1 MRLHSITVRNYR
13 RHKELRVDLDSARTL
28 IGGPNESGKS
38 TLVEAAHRALFLK
51 AKGNTEIHRLME
63 SMIHGGKPEVE
74 VEFEAGGKRYTLHKI
89 FKGASG
95 TTRLTQTAG
104 ATWQGDEAEEKLAA
118 LIKIENGRK
127 YTDPDKLNAEWSHL
141 WVWQGKSS
149 GDPLGSIG
157 REHGS
162 LVQRLQSH
170 GGASVVQ
177 SAVDT
182 QVSGYFAALAEAIF
196 KQNWEPKSGSEY
208 GQALQAESEAV
219 EAEAQ
224 ARSILQNLQHAID
237 QHERASAQIAEAD
250 NALNHQEAERV
261 ALNQRS
267 AEITR
272 LRLLEQDQLRA
283 VNEAIRIHE
292 SRLNAEQ
299 KVSELGRAL
308 TSQRASLAPQNEKL
322 GTLKQASLSAR
333 QAQDETEDTLRRAEQ
348 TLQEARAQ
356 HDLAQAQASL
366 QEKTR
371 LQDRLQTRAKQIR
384 DLLDQRTSIEQQAER
399 LAKVDAA
406 ALRQLQGLERAHDK
420 AQVMLASVA
429 TEIEVLSSPHPVQA
443 GKETLTNGQRL
454 TLTEETE
461 LAVGETRLRI
471 RPGGGTSLAEARQQE
486 QETLHQLREALGKLG
501 VKTLAEASA
510 AQAGREHLQTE
521 WKTVTA
527 ELKGLDYEKLAAEL
541 TAAERELTA
550 AKSEVERRHATG
562 SPASL
567 DLAATKRNLAE
578 AETHQQTCRRQLE
591 AQQSALKKTEA
602 ALTQQ
607 IESMRALETEIT
619 QVETRLSMLIEHEGD
634 DHTRAQALAEAQI
647 LKTTAAAQIT
657 ATRQALAQH
666 QPEHLEADQ
675 ARFERAWKLQS
686 DKKMQAHEMR
696 ISAAALLRSDG
707 SSDPAAA
714 LALAE
719 ARAQMARAHR
729 EAAERHARA
738 IKHIHDLLLE
748 EQQTLADQFTRPLAE
763 RVTGYLQRLFGTD
776 VQVNVTL
783 QDNQFQGLSLSRG
796 SQGAF
801 SFDSLSEGAR
811 EQVAAAFRLAL
822 AEILAESHDGCLP
835 VVFDDAFAHSDPERV
850 QNLQRMLDLAATRGL
865 QIILLTCTPA
875 DYAQMGAH
883 EVRLVPSFS

>member
-13 RHKELRVDLDSARTL
+13 RHKELRVDLDPSRTL

-51 AKGNTEIHRLME
+51 AKGNSKEHREML
-63 SMIHGGKPEVE
+63 SLTHGGKPEVE
-74 VEFEAGGKRYTLHKI
+74 VEFEAGGSRYTLSKS
-89 FKGASG
+89 FKGTSGITRLMQASG
-95 TTRLTQTAG
+95 K
-104 ATWQGDEAEEKLAA
+104 TWQGDEAEEQLSALLKASGTGRKLA
-118 LIKIENGRK
+118 EQWN
-127 YTDPDKLNAEWSHL
+127 HL
-141 WVWQGKSS
+141 WVWQGSSS
-149 GDPLGSIG
+149 GDPLAQANAE
-157 REHGS
+157 RET
-162 LVQRLQSH
+162 LMQRLQSH
-170 GGASVVQ
+170 GGAAVIQ
-177 SAVDT
+177 SALDT
-182 QVSGYFAALAEAIF
+182 RVAEHFANLIKELF
-196 KQNWEPKSGSEY
+196 QNAGEPRKNSEY
-208 GQALQAESEAV
+208 GQALQAEREAV
-219 EAEAQ
+219 EVEAQ

-261 ALNQRS
+261 ALDQRS

-283 VNEAIRIHE
+283 ANEAIRLHE

-299 KVSELGRAL
+299 KVSELRRTLA
-308 TSQRASLAPQNEKL
+308 SQRASLAPQNEKL

-333 QAQDETEDTLRRAEQ
+333 QALDETEDTLRRAEQ
-348 TLQEARAQ
+348 TLLEARAQ

-371 LQDRLQTRAKQIR
+371 LQDRLQARAKQIQG
-384 DLLDQRTSIEQQAER
+384 LLDQRTSIEQQAER
-399 LAKVDAA
+399 LPKVDAA

-420 AQVMLASVA
+420 AQAVLASVA
-429 TEIEVLSSPHPVQA
+429 TEIEVLSSQLPVQA

-486 QETLHQLREALGKLG
+486 QETQRQLHEALGKLG
-501 VKTLAEASA
+501 VKTIAEASA

-550 AKSEVERRHATG
+550 AKAEVERRHATG
-562 SPASL
+562 SPGSL
-567 DLAATKRNLAE
+567 ELAATKRILAE
-578 AETHQQTCRRQLE
+578 AEAHQLTCRRQIE
-591 AQQSALKKTEA
+591 AQQTSLKKADA

-634 DHTRAQALAEAQI
+634 DHTRAQALAEAQV
-647 LKTTAAAQIT
+647 LKTTAEAQIT

-686 DKKMQAHEMR
+686 EKKMQAHEMR

-719 ARAQMARAHR
+719 ARAQTARAHR

-776 VQVNVTL
+776 VQVQVTL
-783 QDNQFQGLSLSRG
+783 QENQFQGLTLSRG

-850 QNLQRMLDLAATRGL
+850 QTLQRMLDLAATRGL

>member
-283 VNEAIRIHE
+283 ANEAIRLHE

-299 KVSELGRAL
+299 KVSELRRAL
-308 TSQRASLAPQNEKL
+308 ASQRASLAPQNEKL

-333 QAQDETEDTLRRAEQ
+333 QALDETEDTLRRAEQ

-356 HDLAQAQASL
+356 HDLAQAQANL

-647 LKTTAAAQIT
+647 LKTTAEAQIA

-696 ISAAALLRSDG
+696 ISAIALLRSDG

-783 QDNQFQGLSLSRG
+783 QENQFQGLTLSRG
-796 SQGAF
+796 RQGAF